1 MMDHESDTISTVIM
15 ENTNDMNRD
24 DGSNQL
30 SHVWD
35 KLLIVIRKLEVSPD
49 GDLSQEVETVCFLV
63 VMQEFYII
71 IDDNHI

>member
-1 MMDHESDTISTVIM
+1 MDHESDTISTVIM